1 VAVETRIQRV
11 ARPALAQSL
20 ADALETGSV
29 LLIAGAGYGKTTAI
43 EQAIEASGRR
53 AVWVTCRDGGDPGR
67 LLVGA
72 LEGLRG
78 AVPGLA
84 DVVWDR
90 LTTRGE
96 SWDVASAASALVSEL
111 ERLLV
116 EPLILVLDDAEE
128 LEEGSL
134 ALVDQLLNAPLSLA
148 IATRRPLALKLAKL
162 RAAGR
167 LTEVGPSELSFDAS
181 EAEELLRLRRGRPVT
196 HEEVD
201 AAITATEGW
210 PMGLALGG
218 VSHEDLF
225 RFLAEEVL
233 DRLDPAMRRAVIDS
247 SVAAT
252 LTPADAEAERL
263 GLFLRARSYHP
274 LFRSFL
280 LERLNDERSDTER
293 AALHAR
299 AAAALAADGRHGEAI
314 DHWLEAGDFRAAL
327 AALTAHGPIL
337 LRISPATATR
347 WLEAFPREFHD
358 EPDYRFLEAQLLW
371 GSGRHESALEPLRAA
386 VAGYR
391 ERKDVQR
398 EWLARVAL
406 ADALMSAGAFEEIDG
421 LTDGWQSVRIAGP
434 AVAWYQAMALGSRGL
449 PEQATALAERLRAD
463 PATAHFLALD
473 AVVRVG
479 VDLAAGHGRAT
490 LAWLDDAIAKLDRDD
505 DPQGQLPYALN
516 MRVLVLRDLGERE
529 AALEGLDRCEGES
542 ERVGLGF
549 VARDCQLQ
557 RAMLLEELP
566 RAEIELA
573 RAGHRRGAGWRGLHR
588 ELAEAHVA
596 ALRGDVTG
604 AVDASRRALERV
616 APGPPCFRV
625 WAALEVVAIA
635 PEVAR
640 PAIDEL
646 LAELPRDHARLHRAR
661 LLAARAHLEHTRGES
676 EVAGESVRRCWE
688 EAGEEADQVVR
699 AHWRTLRPV
708 LWHALETG
716 AVAPEAV
723 LGAMQGAF
731 PGGEALVA
739 MVDHPHATVRR
750 AALGAALAADHP
762 AVLADL
768 AALGKDGDE
777 QVAAAA
783 AAARGRLRADPPPLR
798 FELLGGFVVKRA
810 GWELDEAT
818 WKRPMAARVVR
829 FLLLQESAVPED
841 ALFEAFW
848 SDRPAEQARQHLAVA
863 VSRARKVL
871 DLPGADSSV
880 IEARERTYR
889 LRLRDRDSVD
899 SAAFESA
906 AANARERAGL
916 ERAAALWTG
925 EPLPEDR
932 YAPWSFAWRER
943 LTETYRQV
951 LTALIGGYERSG
963 EHHEVIRAAQHLLA
977 VDPLDEHAHRQLMT
991 AYARSGRTSY
1001 ALRQYLECRRALVT
1015 QLGVEPSAETSG
1027 LQARILAGGPV

>member
-1 VAVETRIQRV
+1 M
-11 ARPALAQSL
+11 ARPALAKTL

-29 LLIAGAGYGKTTAI
+29 LLVAGAGYGKTTAI

-53 AVWVTCRDGGDPGR
+53 AVWVSCRDGGDPGR

-96 SWDVASAASALVSEL
+96 TWDVASAASALVSEL

-116 EPLILVLDDAEE
+116 EPLILVFDDAEE
-128 LEEGSL
+128 LEDGSL
-134 ALVDQLLNAPLSLA
+134 ALVDQFLNSPLSLA

-167 LTEVGPSELSFDAS
+167 LIEVGPTELSFDAS
-181 EAEELLRLRRGRPVT
+181 EAEELLRLRRGRAVT

-201 AAITATEGW
+201 AAVTATEGW

-233 DRLDPAMRRAVIDS
+233 DRLDPEMRRALVDS
-247 SVAAT
+247 SVAGT

-263 GLFLRARSYHP
+263 GLFLRGRSYHP
-274 LFRSFL
+274 LFRAFL
-280 LERLNDERSDTER
+280 LERLAAERTEDER

-299 AAAALAADGRHGEAI
+299 AADALAAEGRQGEAI
-314 DHWLEAGDFRAAL
+314 DHWLEARDYRAAL
-327 AALTAHGPIL
+327 AALTDHGPIL
-337 LRISPATATR
+337 LRISPATATH

-371 GSGRHESALEPLRAA
+371 GSGRHELALEPLRAA

-391 ERKDVQR
+391 ERGEVQR

-406 ADALMSAGAFEEIDG
+406 ADALMSAGAFEEIEG
-421 LTDGWQSVRIAGP
+421 LAEGWQTVRIAGP
-434 AVAWYQAMALGSRGL
+434 AVAWYGAMALFSRGR
-449 PEQATALAERLRAD
+449 PQEAEALAEELRAQ
-463 PATAHFLALD
+463 PEAAHFLALD
-473 AVVRVG
+473 AIVRVG
-479 VDLAAGHGRAT
+479 LDPAAGRDRAT
-490 LAWLDDAIAKLDRDD
+490 LAWMDGAIAKLERD

-529 AALEGLDRCEGES
+529 AALEGLDRCERES

-557 RAMLLEELP
+557 RAILLAHQQDLT

-573 RAGHRRGAGWRGLHR
+573 RAGHRRGAGWRGMHR
-588 ELAEAHVA
+588 EVAEAHVA
-596 ALRGDVTG
+596 ALRGDG
-604 AVDASRRALERV
+604 RAAVDAARRAIERV
-616 APGPPCFRV
+616 APGPLCFRV
-625 WAALEVVAIA
+625 WTAMDVVALA
-635 PEVAR
+635 PELAR
-640 PAIDEL
+640 PEIDDL
-646 LAELPRDHARLHRAR
+646 LTALDAQFPGARGRLHRAR
-661 LLAARAHLEHTRGES
+661 VLAARAYLEHARGES
-676 EVAGESVRRCWE
+676 EAAGESVRRCWQ

-723 LGAMQGAF
+723 LPAMQGAF

-739 MVDHPHATVRR
+739 MVDHPNATVRR

-768 AALGKDGDE
+768 TALGKDGDE

-783 AAARGRLRADPPPLR
+783 AAARERLRADPPPLR
-798 FELLGGFVVKRA
+798 FELLGGFAVKRA

-829 FLLLQESAVPED
+829 FLLLQTSAVPED

-848 SDRPAEQARQHLAVA
+848 FDRSAEAARQHLAVA

-871 DLPGADSSV
+871 DLPGAESSV
-880 IEARERTYR
+880 IETRERTYR

-899 SAAFESA
+899 ALAFERA
-906 AANARERAGL
+906 ATEALAGRDREAL
-916 ERAAALWTG
+916 AYAAALWTG

-951 LTALIGGYERSG
+951 LTALIAGYERSG
-963 EHHEVIRAAQHLLA
+963 EHHEVIRAAQQLLA